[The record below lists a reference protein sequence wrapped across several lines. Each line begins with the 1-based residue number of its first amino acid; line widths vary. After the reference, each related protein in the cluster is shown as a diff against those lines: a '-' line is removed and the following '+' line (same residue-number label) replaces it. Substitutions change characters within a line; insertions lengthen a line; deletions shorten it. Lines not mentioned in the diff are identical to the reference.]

1 MLLLF
6 TFSATINTE
15 VREVNLLNPHR
26 CQTSLAILSAKIL
39 NVVSVFSY
47 RPNSSC
53 PSVQPFNTSPY
64 LAQLN
69 PGVLLCCCCCVLF
82 FPPSSGFSSGATVW
96 PWKHRPGCGQTKSKN
111 ASWSPGQEAG
121 ESTSC
126 RLPSMF
132 TLCKCVWL
140 RVEEERGNRG
150 RRVARAHGRGGF
162 GGGWY
167 VVWDFSLSC

>member
-1 MLLLF
+1 M
-6 TFSATINTE
+6 
-15 VREVNLLNPHR
+15 
-26 CQTSLAILSAKIL
+26 
-39 NVVSVFSY
+39 VSVFSY
-47 RPNSSC
+47 RLNSSH

-64 LAQLN
+64 LAQPN
-69 PGVLLCCCCCVLF
+69 PGVVLCCWCCVLF

-132 TLCKCVWL
+132 TLCKCVCVWL

-150 RRVARAHGRGGF
+150 RRVARAHGRGGL
-162 GGGWY
+162 GGWY
-167 VVWDFSLSC
+167 VASTLGLFPLSLSLFR